1 MSLQWKVA
9 RPESSACTT
18 RRPASRRR
26 RRRSVIETTSKRPS
40 GSQPRPEGCVGTS
53 TIGSTTPSGVTVT
66 TRWPCM
72 SETQRRPSRQRGPSR
87 KWKPSA
93 TTRRSVVMRLSTS
106 TSRTS
111 SASRGGEPRRRS
123 RPWRAPPRRVQVDDD
138 GLVRRRS
145 GATVVVPPRPA
156 VSPGRPSRR
165 PRLEAPLR
173 LLGQRFGAQQ
183 IRCTRRFGAA
193 EPRALRARGTR
204 DDTHQDHHNE
214 SSLHARISTRRA
226 TRVGSPRHLRYTT
239 RIDQLPLTSRLAPRD
254 VLTGVFGY
262 QDFRPGQEKIIAT
275 VLAGRDCIGVMP
287 TGAGKSLTFQ
297 IPARLVPGTVLVV
310 SPLISLMKDQV
321 DALARNGFRAT
332 VVNSTLDWETR
343 RDRLR
348 RLAAGEYELVY
359 VAPEGLEGGLR
370 SFLGGVRVSLVVVD
384 EAHCISEWGHDFR
397 PAYRRL
403 RGLKHELGGVPILA
417 LTATATRR
425 VAGDIIRQLGMVKP
439 DGFKGSFF
447 RSNLVITA
455 HKKGDGRGSRKDLLA
470 YVRRRS
476 GESGIIYVL
485 TRKNVES
492 LAEFL
497 HAAGIR
503 AVPYHAGLE
512 DAVRARHQDAFARDE
527 VDIVVATIAFG
538 MGIDKSNV
546 RYVIHREMPRS
557 IEGYYQEIG
566 RAGRDGLASDCI
578 LLYSWADVLAHRRLQ
593 EMIEDAELRH
603 EAGRKSLAIYEL
615 AEAPGCRHQSLVA
628 RFDETIPAC
637 GTACDFCRGTSFA
650 DLVRPVKS
658 APVDRPAPSH
668 DGELFQ
674 RLRALRRALAD
685 AEGVPAYIVFSDA
698 VLTRMAAARP
708 TDDVGFL
715 AVPGVGPAKLAR
727 YGEAFLRVLRE
738 G

>member
-1 MSLQWKVA
+1 MEQLSL
-9 RPESSACTT
+9 
-18 RRPASRRR
+18 
-26 RRRSVIETTSKRPS
+26 
-40 GSQPRPEGCVGTS
+40 
-53 TIGSTTPSGVTVT
+53 
-66 TRWPCM
+66 
-72 SETQRRPSRQRGPSR
+72 
-87 KWKPSA
+87 
-93 TTRRSVVMRLSTS
+93 
-106 TSRTS
+106 
-111 SASRGGEPRRRS
+111 
-123 RPWRAPPRRVQVDDD
+123 
-138 GLVRRRS
+138 
-145 GATVVVPPRPA
+145 
-156 VSPGRPSRR
+156 
-165 PRLEAPLR
+165 
-173 LLGQRFGAQQ
+173 
-183 IRCTRRFGAA
+183 
-193 EPRALRARGTR
+193 
-204 DDTHQDHHNE
+204 
-214 SSLHARISTRRA
+214 
-226 TRVGSPRHLRYTT
+226 GSPA
-239 RIDQLPLTSRLAPRD
+239 APRD

-262 QDFRPGQEKIIAT
+262 EEFRPGQEKIINA
-275 VLAGRDCIGVMP
+275 VLTGRDCIGLMP

-297 IPARLVPGTVLVV
+297 IPARLLAGTVLVV

-321 DALARNGFRAT
+321 DALERNGFRAT
-332 VVNSTLDWETR
+332 VINSSLDWETR
-343 RDRLR
+343 RDRVR

-403 RGLKHELGGVPILA
+403 RGLKQELGGVPILA

-455 HKKGDGRGSRKDLLA
+455 HKKGDGRGSRKDLLTYA
-470 YVRRRS
+470 RRRR
-476 GESGIIYVL
+476 GESGIIYML

-497 HAAGIR
+497 RAAGVR

-512 DAVRARHQDAFARDE
+512 DGVRARHQDAFARDE

-566 RAGRDGLASDCI
+566 RAGRDGLPSDCI
-578 LLYSWADVLAHRRLQ
+578 LLYSWADVLAHRRVQ
-593 EMIEDAELRH
+593 EGIEDGELRR
-603 EAGRKSLAIYEL
+603 EAGRKSTAVYEL
-615 AEAPGCRHQSLVA
+615 AEAPGCRHQRLVA
-628 RFDETIPAC
+628 HFDETIPAC
-637 GTACDFCRGTSFA
+637 GTACDSCRGTSFTDLIQPARA
-650 DLVRPVKS
+650 DHGTPT
-658 APVDRPAPSH
+658 H
-668 DGELFQ
+668 DGELFE

-698 VLTRMAAARP
+698 VLARLAAVRP
-708 TDDVGFL
+708 IDDAGFL

-727 YGEAFLRVLRE
+727 YGEAFLRVLR
-738 G
+738 GG